1 MTPITDDFGAI
12 RAAMRPSPAPDLPAL
27 LREIEHIDAH
37 WPKTGGEEED
47 RVCRRLDA
55 IMDVFRDTV
64 VSDLVGALAQAE
76 YLEKYL
82 DDHDGVDPTNAP
94 IVRSLAPSC
103 AAW

>member
-82 DDHDGVDPTNAP
+82 DDQVVTQFSQPA
-94 IVRSLAPSC
+94 
-103 AAW
+103 